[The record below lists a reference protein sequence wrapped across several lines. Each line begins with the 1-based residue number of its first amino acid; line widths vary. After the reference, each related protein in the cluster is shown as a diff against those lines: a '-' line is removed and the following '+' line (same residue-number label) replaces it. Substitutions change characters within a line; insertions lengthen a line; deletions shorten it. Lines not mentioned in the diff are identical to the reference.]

1 MRLLQV
7 FLRITGPI
15 TTDLVEV
22 PAQGGAMTS
31 VTGEHGPQGALGRGD
46 EQSRQVVI
54 GRPAF
59 GAAIGGEA
67 SLTLAPAQAGR
78 LPIRQRM
85 ERKTLQGINQFA
97 RVALDMRLLFRR
109 QGSSEKIG

>member
-1 MRLLQV
+1 
-7 FLRITGPI
+7 
-15 TTDLVEV
+15 
-22 PAQGGAMTS
+22 MTS

-67 SLTLAPAQAGR
+67 SLTLAPAQAGGCR
-78 LPIRQRM
+78 SASAWS
-85 ERKTLQGINQFA
+85 A
-97 RVALDMRLLFRR
+97 RPSKASI
-109 QGSSEKIG
+109 SSRV